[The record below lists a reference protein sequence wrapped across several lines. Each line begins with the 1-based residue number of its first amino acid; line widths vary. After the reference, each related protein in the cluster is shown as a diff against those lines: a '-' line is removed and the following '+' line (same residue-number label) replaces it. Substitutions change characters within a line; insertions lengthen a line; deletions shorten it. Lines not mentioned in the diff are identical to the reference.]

1 MGRAPRWS
9 VGVLLVGLLAAC
21 GDDGGSAGEAE
32 GEGAQAEATEGG
44 PVTLDDLIER
54 LPDSDLAAS
63 VDLVALREDLGLD
76 PDDDL
81 SDFDDDAS
89 RRGSVAAALAIPYL
103 GSPRDDLAVQQAI
116 DLGQIEAAASVP
128 LSFAPEEAVVVMA
141 SGQDPDEIRGTYE
154 DLGWEDVGDGIVA
167 DEDASVSRELY
178 TAFGADDGLLVLGQ
192 DADLVAE
199 VLAGPAE
206 ERSAAAEAL
215 DLVDGPARVATSN
228 GGTDCGDT
236 IAAAER
242 LDGGGGGE
250 LVVSTGGDGSAEL
263 NLAEGDRFTDR
274 NGVGEDGFWVV
285 DSVTAE
291 DGFVRLAWSYADD
304 GSTLPTLSDYPLQGS
319 ELIASVGWLTDC

>member
-1 MGRAPRWS
+1 M
-9 VGVLLVGLLAAC
+9 
-21 GDDGGSAGEAE
+21 
-32 GEGAQAEATEGG
+32 
-44 PVTLDDLIER
+44 
-54 LPDSDLAAS
+54 
-63 VDLVALREDLGLD
+63 
-76 PDDDL
+76 
-81 SDFDDDAS
+81 
-89 RRGSVAAALAIPYL
+89 AAALAIPYL
-103 GSPRDDLAVQQAI
+103 GSPRDDLAVQEAI
-116 DLGQIEAAASVP
+116 DLGQVEAAASVP
-128 LSFAPEEAVVVMA
+128 LSFSPEEAVVVMA

-154 DLGWEDVGDGIVA
+154 DLGWDDVGDGIVA

-228 GGTDCGDT
+228 GDTGCGDT
-236 IAAAER
+236 IAAAEH
-242 LDGGGGGE
+242 LDDGGGGE

-274 NGVGEDGFWVV
+274 SGVGEDGFWVV